1 MILVLLT
8 IFIFKWEKQTVSLV
22 SYITVWVL
30 QMKNLN
36 FLRWRLGCKMFI
48 RNGPWNWYLWKGG
61 ERSKIRQ
68 RKRSSFDAVWKPQ
81 QTIGILKLKL
91 ICQNCPRLYWNWNGS
106 KFIALPSIHVASRK
120 GVTLE
125 KISLSS
131 NSPLRT
137 DSCRLLA
144 NSTANSWAINPSLT
158 VPMSRASLCSWQ
170 CCLMKIT

>member
-1 MILVLLT
+1 MILVLLP

-48 RNGPWNWYLWKGG
+48 RNGPWNWYLEKGG

-170 CCLMKIT
+170 GCLMKIT